1 MIDEENIKTNE
12 TEEENYKTNEPD
24 VEYTKTNEPDVEYT
38 KTNGNEKEKTK
49 TNKTNEKVKQKPKKT
64 TGRIILLL
72 FQDFSICDDL
82 VFKTPDNTK
91 SELELVWKPLNCV
104 RSFFNKKL

>member
-24 VEYTKTNEPDVEYT
+24 VEYTKTN
-38 KTNGNEKEKTK
+38 GNEKEKTK
-49 TNKTNEKVKQKPKKT
+49 TNKTNEKVRQKPKKT
-64 TGRIILLL
+64 TGTIIFLL
-72 FQDFSICDDL
+72 FQDLSVCDDL